1 MKRRSTA
8 ARHACVAASLMTL
21 ALFGG
26 CHDKTQ
32 DASIG
37 NFTTTIN
44 DFLAKRGHLCVAK
57 YDWPIYVTSD
67 DQAANSR
74 DAVQMPVLE
83 KIGLVAGKN
92 VVVERKDENGTRIT
106 AHARAYDLTAEGQ
119 KYYLHVPV
127 VIATATSRVTHPAD
141 LCAATLKLDKVVGW
155 EPPVKQNGDTVTSV
169 LYTYKIDPAPWTQNG
184 DVRRVFP
191 MLARVIEGE
200 GKMQLRE
207 GVHLTSNGWVAD
219 EVFQR

>member
-1 MKRRSTA
+1 MKRRSIA
-8 ARHACVAASLMTL
+8 ARHACIAASLIAV
-21 ALFGG
+21 ALFSG

-32 DASIG
+32 DASID

-57 YDWPIYVTSD
+57 YDWPIYVTTD

-83 KIGLVAGKN
+83 KVGLVTGKN
-92 VVVERKDENGTRIT
+92 VVVERKDESGKKIT
-106 AHARAYDLTAEGQ
+106 ANARAYDLTAEGQ

-127 VIATATSRVTHPAD
+127 VIATGTSRVTHPAD
-141 LCAATLKLDKVVGW
+141 LCVATLKLDKVVGW
-155 EPPVKQNGDTVTSV
+155 EPPVTQNGQTATSV
-169 LYTYKIDPAPWTQNG
+169 VYTYKIEPAPWTQND

-219 EVFQR
+219 EIFQR